1 VSSLTT
7 EQGTVH
13 YEAIGQGSPVVFLH
27 GLFSSWDVWQ
37 QTMEFLGPRYRTY
50 ALDFSVSNSPNG
62 SRLHAIREL
71 VGLVDAFMDRLG
83 LDCAPLVGHCMG
95 GTVSLAMAIVHPVR
109 VAKLGIVC
117 APVAGSSLTP
127 GARFLGRRLTA
138 AVLRA
143 FPGLLRRGLHRVV
156 PALTQDRQR
165 LDADSRDL
173 SRDWAASLCARI
185 ASLANTD
192 LRPHLKE
199 IRVPTLGVY
208 GGQDLIVNPHE
219 WETLATGIPG
229 ARVECFD
236 EAGHFPMLDDP
247 ARFRQALL
255 PFLAQE
261 MP

>member
-27 GLFSSWDVWQ
+27 GLFSSWSVWQ
-37 QTMEFLGPRYRTY
+37 PTMEFLGPRYRTY
-50 ALDFSVSNSPNG
+50 ALDFSVSSSANG

-71 VGLVDAFMDRLG
+71 VAMVDGFMDRLG
-83 LDCAPLVGHCMG
+83 LDRAPLVGHCMG
-95 GTVSLAMAIVHPVR
+95 GTVSLAMAIVHPGR

-127 GARFLGRRLTA
+127 SARLLGRRLTA

-143 FPGLLRRGLHRVV
+143 FPGLLRLGLRRLV
-156 PALTQDRQR
+156 PAPTPNRQR
-165 LDADSRDL
+165 LDTDSRDL
-173 SRDWAASLCARI
+173 SRDQVASLCARI

-208 GGQDLIVNPHE
+208 GGQDLIVDPRE
-219 WETLATGIPG
+219 RETLATGIPS
-229 ARVECFD
+229 ARVECLD
-236 EAGHFPMLDDP
+236 QAGHFPMLDDP
-247 ARFRQALL
+247 VQFIQALL
-255 PFLAQE
+255 PFLAHE
-261 MP
+261 TP